1 MEFLWLIQPLCQTLS
16 MITSLQFNGLQL
28 ACEIPL
34 NNGPSFQEFKYLW
47 PLKWKIPNSSPL
59 IVIWCCL
66 FLKKWIN
73 LEVLVQMKYLVSLLQ
88 IVLYQLHFILF
99 QLHLI
104 ILYIANGIFPRR
116 LEVRKGYFF
125 IQVSGKRGN
134 IDNYHAI
141 WVISI
146 IGKYLKESSII
157 NCLKIYRIMVLCLS
171 TKIRI
176 PCAQFNSYNCSMLWG
191 SSHAYRVLSTTS
203 SYRPL

>member
-1 MEFLWLIQPLCQTLS
+1 MEFLWLIQPLCQTLLL
-16 MITSLQFNGLQL
+16 INSLQFNGPQL

-59 IVIWCCL
+59 IVIWCWL

-104 ILYIANGIFPRR
+104 VLYIANGIFPRR
-116 LEVRKGYFF
+116 LEGRKGYFF

-146 IGKYLKESSII
+146 IGKVFERIIYHQLFENLSDHSIVS
-157 NCLKIYRIMVLCLS
+157 KH
-171 TKIRI
+171 
-176 PCAQFNSYNCSMLWG
+176 QNSDSMCSIQ
-191 SSHAYRVLSTTS
+191 
-203 SYRPL
+203 

>member
-1 MEFLWLIQPLCQTLS
+1 MTNSTALS
-16 MITSLQFNGLQL
+16 NTFDDHFSTIGQKL

-34 NNGPSFQEFKYLW
+34 TNGPSFQEFKYLW

-59 IVIWCCL
+59 IVIWCRL

-104 ILYIANGIFPRR
+104 VLYIANGIFPRR

-146 IGKYLKESSII
+146 IGKVFERIIYHQLFENLSDHSIVSI
-157 NCLKIYRIMVLCLS
+157 S

-176 PCAQFNSYNCSMLWG
+176 PCAQFNSYTVFGGNLV
-191 SSHAYRVLSTTS
+191 HA
-203 SYRPL
+203 